1 MLNVDDIELIAY
13 DFDGVM
19 TDNRVLVLEDGR
31 EGVVVNRSDGLGVNI
46 IKQMG
51 IQQIILSTEINP
63 VVAMRAKKIGL
74 PGFQGINDKAAT
86 LVSYCKEHKLDLTRI
101 VFVGND
107 TNDLKCMQLV
117 SWPIA
122 PEDAHPEIKRISR
135 IVLKT
140 KGGAGV
146 VREIADLCKEKG
158 TILLEDCA
166 HSHGASWNGKKANQF
181 YYLHVN

>member
-1 MLNVDDIELIAY
+1 
-13 DFDGVM
+13 
-19 TDNRVLVLEDGR
+19 
-31 EGVVVNRSDGLGVNI
+31 
-46 IKQMG
+46 MG

-146 VREIADLCKEKG
+146 VRELADLFKKE
-158 TILLEDCA
+158 
-166 HSHGASWNGKKANQF
+166 
-181 YYLHVN
+181 